1 MRQDDL
7 FVSTRVSVKGAFTLI
22 ELLVVIA
29 IIAILAALLL
39 PALSNAKS
47 RGHRIACLS
56 NLRQLT
62 IAWRVYIDEAED
74 QIPLNNGLGNGG
86 ALPDS
91 WVLGNAKTD
100 PDTKNIEL
108 GTLYRYALNPRIY
121 KCPADRS
128 KTPSGGER
136 VRSYSM
142 DNWLGSSSKTL
153 GQIVFPAQSDVY
165 VFIDEDKDCIEDCTF
180 GLKRA
185 PESSWLNLPS
195 DRHGR
200 SGNLSFADGHAINM
214 RWRAS
219 KKFSYY
225 EQPTSNAGDLQDL
238 RDLQKFMPAP

>member
-1 MRQDDL
+1 MLGFCRLQNRIFMRQDDL

-100 PDTKNIEL
+100 PDTKN
-108 GTLYRYALNPRIY
+108 
-121 KCPADRS
+121 
-128 KTPSGGER
+128 
-136 VRSYSM
+136 
-142 DNWLGSSSKTL
+142 
-153 GQIVFPAQSDVY
+153 
-165 VFIDEDKDCIEDCTF
+165 
-180 GLKRA
+180 
-185 PESSWLNLPS
+185 
-195 DRHGR
+195 
-200 SGNLSFADGHAINM
+200 
-214 RWRAS
+214 
-219 KKFSYY
+219 
-225 EQPTSNAGDLQDL
+225 
-238 RDLQKFMPAP
+238 